1 MWNIKEEEVQQ
12 CETVEPCS
20 VESMSQATMLSI
32 INAEACASRRA
43 MEILSLQADET
54 EARLASESLTPEQF
68 DILIE
73 ERKAIRQ
80 TVCDQANRSM
90 LKSWQFWLCAVMLL
104 STGVAIGRKA

>member
-68 DILIE
+68 DAWVVPADMTRPSAAE
-73 ERKAIRQ
+73 
-80 TVCDQANRSM
+80 D
-90 LKSWQFWLCAVMLL
+90 
-104 STGVAIGRKA
+104 